1 MIMKKYILLF
11 LLLGLI
17 FNSCDN
23 EFLEPIN
30 YGSALSS
37 DYFADEPRLDMITL
51 GVYKQLQSTR
61 DYRAKGLY
69 GYVMWGFADA
79 GADLVNARSQQ
90 WDSNI
95 NPYDLQNGV
104 QTPNSAIL
112 RELWTTNYAAIRRA
126 NDVIDN
132 ANLVPAD
139 QFKVLK
145 AENYIAEAK
154 FIRALCYFN
163 LVRTFGGRAH
173 VSSDD
178 EWGIPLLVKAVTTPE
193 GLIIPRNK
201 VSQVYQQ
208 MIDDLTYAGENMP
221 AKWPSTLHNNQTKG
235 RAIAASAWAL
245 LAKVYMTKAGTSGNT
260 ADWTKAAEYAK
271 KVMDST
277 DPKFDLFT
285 ASKAPHSGNAYA
297 SLFRIDGG
305 GENSIES
312 LFEIQSINIAEYGFG
327 DNYNNIISCNSNF
340 VANTKGNVHPTR
352 EFVETFYEAGD
363 LRRDA
368 SIFMPG
374 DQFYPDKATV
384 PFQIGGTAWTYPTA
398 SGPKPSGH
406 RNSTTGYS
414 VKKFLSGTVVMASW
428 ETGPANPRVLRFAEM
443 LLIRAEALNEVQGPG
458 TEVFNLVNRI
468 RTRAGLPNLD
478 PALTKE
484 QVRQAIWKER
494 AVELFMEADRW
505 FDLKRT
511 DRLIDRMKVNC
522 ETFAASNVGNWT
534 SSQKHYIMPIPR
546 NEIDLSVQNGT
557 PVLKQAPEYQ

>member
-1 MIMKKYILLF
+1 MKKYILIF

-17 FNSCDN
+17 FNSCDKG
-23 EFLEPIN
+23 FLEPIN

-37 DYFADEPRLDMITL
+37 DYFADESRLNMITL
-51 GVYKQLQSTR
+51 GVYKQLQSTG
-61 DYRAKGLY
+61 DYSAKGLY
-69 GYVMWGFADA
+69 GYSMWGFADA
-79 GADLVNARSQQ
+79 AADLVNSRGQQ

-95 NPYDLQNGV
+95 NPFDLQNGV
-104 QTPNSAIL
+104 QTPNSAL
-112 RELWTTNYAAIRRA
+112 LGQLWPRNYAVIRRA

-132 ANLVPAD
+132 ANLVPVD
-139 QFKVLK
+139 KMKVMNV
-145 AENYIAEAK
+145 ENYIAEAK
-154 FIRALCYFN
+154 FLRALCYFN
-163 LVRTFGGRAH
+163 LIRIFGGRPH
-173 VSSDD
+173 VPADD
-178 EWGIPLLVKAVTTPE
+178 EWGVPLLVKAVTTPD

-201 VSQVYQQ
+201 VSEVYQQ
-208 MIDDLTYAGENMP
+208 IIDDLTYAGEKMP
-221 AKWPSTLHNNQTKG
+221 AKWPTTLHNNQTKG
-235 RAIAASAWAL
+235 RAVAASAWAL
-245 LAKVYMTKAGTSGNT
+245 LAKVYMTKAGTSGNA
-260 ADWTKAAEYAK
+260 ADWNKAAEYAK

-285 ASKAPHSGNAYA
+285 SSKAPFVGNPYA

-312 LFEIQSINIAEYGFG
+312 LFEIQGINVAEYGFG
-327 DNYNNIISCNSNF
+327 DNYNNFISCNTNF
-340 VANTKGNVHPTR
+340 VANTKGNVHPTIQ
-352 EFVETFYEAGD
+352 FVETFYEAGD

-368 SIFMPG
+368 SIFVPG
-374 DQFYPDKATV
+374 DKFYPDMSTS
-384 PFQIGGTAWTYPTA
+384 PFLVGGTDWVYPTA

-414 VKKFLSGTVVMASW
+414 VKKFLSGTLVINMW

-458 TEVFNLVNRI
+458 AEVFNLINKV
-468 RTRAGLPNLD
+468 RTRAGLPNLSS
-478 PALTKE
+478 ALTKE

-511 DRLIDRMKVNC
+511 DRLIDRMKANC
-522 ETFAASNVGNWT
+522 ETFSASNVVNWT
-534 SSQKHYIMPIPR
+534 STQKHYIMPIPR
-546 NEIDLSVQNGT
+546 GEINLTVQNGT